1 MQRVIKFR
9 AKHKRTG
16 GWEFFTLQQ
25 VWEFHDLINWE
36 TVGQDFGLTD
46 KRGHAMYEGDI
57 LKYRNNGRLSE
68 PIEFPKDYTW
78 LKARTEVRH
87 WRTDVEVIGNRY
99 DNPEL
104 VKPDSLTP

>member
-1 MQRVIKFR
+1 MI
-9 AKHKRTG
+9 
-16 GWEFFTLQQ
+16 
-25 VWEFHDLINWE
+25 DWE

-46 KRGHAMYEGDI
+46 MQGNAMYEGDI

-104 VKPDSLTP
+104 IPGT

>member
-1 MQRVIKFR
+1 MKRELKFR
-9 AKHKRTG
+9 AKNTRTG
-16 GWEFFTLQQ
+16 GWEFFTLR
-25 VWEFHDLINWE
+25 EARKFHDLIDWE
-36 TVGQDFGLTD
+36 TVGQYFGLPD
-46 KRGHAMYEGDI
+46 KNAKDIYDGDI
-57 LKYRNNGRLSE
+57 LKYNNGRLSD

-104 VKPDSLTP
+104 LTV